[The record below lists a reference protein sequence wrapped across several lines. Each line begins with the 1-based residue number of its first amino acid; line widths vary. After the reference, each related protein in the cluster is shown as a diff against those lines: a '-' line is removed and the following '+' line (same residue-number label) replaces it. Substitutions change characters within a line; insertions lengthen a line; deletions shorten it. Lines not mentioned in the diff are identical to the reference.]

1 MAIDFDEMNKI
12 IDVLEISR
20 SYLRDNLEINKM
32 EGGKPLTEKFKSV
45 GRTIENK
52 VVKDKD
58 DRRIIQRLN
67 DFMEMQVYGRY
78 MADEGTFGNTKI
90 DKGKL
95 ANFVNRVTSLNNLAI
110 NVLSGISNV
119 VTGSVMMRIE
129 SFAKE
134 FYTEKNTLTADRI
147 YGQSLPLFL
156 EEIGSRVKTNKL
168 ALWDELFN
176 VMQDYET
183 DIKNLNFDRKTW
195 FSRMFN
201 TSSLFFMSN
210 AGEHWM

>member
-67 DFMEMQVYGRY
+67 DFMEM
-78 MADEGTFGNTKI
+78 
-90 DKGKL
+90 
-95 ANFVNRVTSLNNLAI
+95 
-110 NVLSGISNV
+110 
-119 VTGSVMMRIE
+119 
-129 SFAKE
+129 
-134 FYTEKNTLTADRI
+134 
-147 YGQSLPLFL
+147 
-156 EEIGSRVKTNKL
+156 
-168 ALWDELFN
+168 
-176 VMQDYET
+176 
-183 DIKNLNFDRKTW
+183 
-195 FSRMFN
+195 
-201 TSSLFFMSN
+201 
-210 AGEHWM
+210 